1 MNNDEMSNTNI
12 SEISL
17 FLQKIWLVNP
27 VGQNMG
33 MDLSMQAEK
42 DSDALTSQSCLTMQ
56 KNKRIKLS
64 ATTFGLF

>member
-42 DSDALTSQSCLTMQ
+42 DDALTSQSRLTMQ